1 MEIFFL
7 YRNFLE
13 QCGKIHIVLPNQSQ
27 NRKIRKGPYGRACDI
42 SLMIIRG
49 KLFSYYRSENIMQNP
64 ERFDK
69 ERSQLSIM
77 LRKFWIF
84 WWWSLYKL
92 DIFLDFKLNIS
103 GISAPSHKV
112 YNWKILLE
120 DNTGF
125 LHKFS
130 DFWVGAFRPPPFQ
143 LHYNGPSVV

>member
-77 LRKFWIF
+77 LRKF
-84 WWWSLYKL
+84 
-92 DIFLDFKLNIS
+92 
-103 GISAPSHKV
+103 
-112 YNWKILLE
+112 
-120 DNTGF
+120 
-125 LHKFS
+125 
-130 DFWVGAFRPPPFQ
+130 
-143 LHYNGPSVV
+143 